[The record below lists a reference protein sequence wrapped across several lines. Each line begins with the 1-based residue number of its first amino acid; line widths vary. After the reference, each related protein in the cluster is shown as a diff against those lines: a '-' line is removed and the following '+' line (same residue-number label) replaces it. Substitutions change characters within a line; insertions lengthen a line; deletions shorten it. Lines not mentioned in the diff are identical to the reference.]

1 MLELETVFTV
11 LSTIGVGALTYAF
24 AGVIRL
30 NGRVNELELLRMEII
45 DLEQQI
51 DRKDTEYN
59 QNMSNLDKD
68 TNRRIDDEQTMAK
81 SALSRL
87 ERNLDKRFDNVWS
100 EIHTLDKT
108 VNPNKDLLK
117 D

>member
-1 MLELETVFTV
+1 MLELETIFTILGTLEVVALIAAV
-11 LSTIGVGALTYAF
+11 LGPIAVAWAKKQF
-24 AGVIRL
+24 HP
-30 NGRVNELELLRMEII
+30 I
-45 DLEQQI
+45 DLEQHI
-51 DRKDTEYN
+51 DRKDTEFN
-59 QNMSNLDKD
+59 QNVCNLDKD
-68 TNRRIDDEQTMAK
+68 TNRRIDDEQTMTK

-100 EIHTLDKT
+100 EVHKLDKT